1 MAEDIRTLIQS
12 RVDDAREKIAELN
25 KAEKEAQGVKKD
37 QVGEENAPT
46 KGRKVL
52 GDVGFP
58 KTASGPVES
67 DDLRKIASELQVAQ
81 KQEDDV
87 IKLASDLAIEAAERD
102 AAAVRKGVAEAFG
115 GQDKEAA
122 SVASAAPST
131 GRKVLEA
138 LGIVTPTPQQASR
151 WSNNTKNLQEGLP
164 ELSESALGSVKSTI
178 KGRVPV
184 YTENLASLL
193 EDGVRSLT
201 GGGAAAS
208 QGSNV
213 GRNLALGAGAGVA
226 GAGAGALIGHNQGVR
241 SEQAK
246 DPGQIR
252 SAYGL
257 GWQRR
262 GQYGKTASS
271 NGASDWIDS
280 KMVEQGHQEE
290 EEKVASISDRVKD
303 LLGAG
308 SKRVQGALG
317 GDLRDKALVG
327 LGAGGIAAGG
337 GVVGHRMGVSS
348 EQEKDPYQIR
358 TAFGSGAQ
366 YGSRATLQ
374 HLFSRGG
381 AGEPKMASEEE
392 LTGPDKNIADFLE
405 SAGLNKEA
413 AFVPKGWS
421 RFVPSHKRVQNK
433 PTLKTPKTQA
443 SGAAPK
449 GTEQAAEGAEQAAEG
464 GGWRGVA
471 DQHVPGA
478 SEFVDK
484 NLSGVSNLIDNNRFL
499 SGAITGT
506 AAAASAPLLAKGAK
520 WVGQKAGFVAK
531 DNAPILERLGG
542 AVRGQSLTGRNARG
556 NAAAGLGVAGAGLG
570 GGALLLGG
578 RDR

>member
-1 MAEDIRTLIQS
+1 MAEDIRTSIQS

-46 KGRKVL
+46 KGRKVP
-52 GDVGFP
+52 GDSGFP

-115 GQDKEAA
+115 GQEKKAEDTKEASFLSKLFGKVAPSGDEAA
-122 SVASAAPST
+122 SNSAVLNEKLT
-131 GRKVLEA
+131 GISRHFLEA
-138 LGIVTPTPQQASR
+138 GEQAIKDEAPVLAKNVISR
-151 WSNNTKNLQEGLP
+151 IG
-164 ELSESALGSVKSTI
+164 
-178 KGRVPV
+178 
-184 YTENLASLL
+184 
-193 EDGVRSLT
+193 DGVRAAT

-208 QGSNV
+208 QASNV

-262 GQYGKTASS
+262 GQYGKTASL

-280 KMVEQGHQEE
+280 KMVEQGHQEQ

-327 LGAGGIAAGG
+327 LGAGGLAAGG

-366 YGSRATLQ
+366 YGARATLQ

-381 AGEPKMASEEE
+381 TGEPKMASEEE
-392 LTGPDKNIADFLE
+392 LAGPDKNIADLLE
-405 SAGLNKEA
+405 TTGITKEA
-413 AFVPKGWS
+413 KPRFSFSFRGPKS
-421 RFVPSHKRVQNK
+421 K
-433 PTLKTPKTQA
+433 PTLRTPKTQA
-443 SGAAPK
+443 SGAAKGTDQAPK
-449 GTEQAAEGAEQAAEG
+449 GDD
-464 GGWRGVA
+464 WREVA
-471 DQHVPGA
+471 DKQAPGA
-478 SEFVDK
+478 REFDEK
-484 NLSGVSNLIDNNRFL
+484 NLGGAASKFIDNNRFL
-499 SGAITGT
+499 SGAITG
-506 AAAASAPLLAKGAK
+506 AGAAASVPFLAKGGK
-520 WVGQKAGFVAK
+520 FLGQKAGFVAK

-542 AVRGQSLTGRNARG
+542 AVRGRSLTGRNARG

>member
-37 QVGEENAPT
+37 KVGEENAPT
-46 KGRKVL
+46 KGRKVP
-52 GDVGFP
+52 GDSGFP

-102 AAAVRKGVAEAFG
+102 AAAVRKDVAEAFG
-115 GQDKEAA
+115 GQEKEAA
-122 SVASAAPST
+122 GVAGAAPST

-138 LGIVTPTPQQASR
+138 LGLVTPSPQQASR
-151 WSNNTKNLQEGLP
+151 FRKNTKNLQDGLP
-164 ELSESALGSVKSTI
+164 ELAESALGSVKNTI

-184 YTENLASLL
+184 YAENLTSRI
-193 EDGVRSLT
+193 EDAIT
-201 GGGAAAS
+201 GGGAAAR

-226 GAGAGALIGHNQGVR
+226 GAGAGALIGHSQGVR

-262 GQYGKTASS
+262 GQYGKTASL

-280 KMVEQGHQEE
+280 KMVEQGHQEQ

-366 YGSRATLQ
+366 YGARATLQ

-381 AGEPKMASEEE
+381 AGEPKQASEEE
-392 LTGPDKNIADFLE
+392 LAGPDKNIADLLE
-405 SAGLNKEA
+405 TAGITKEA
-413 AFVPKGWS
+413 APRFSFSFRGPKS
-421 RFVPSHKRVQNK
+421 K
-433 PTLKTPKTQA
+433 PTLRTPKTQA
-443 SGAAPK
+443 SGAAKGTDQAPK
-449 GTEQAAEGAEQAAEG
+449 GDD
-464 GGWRGVA
+464 WREVA
-471 DQHVPGA
+471 DKQAPGA
-478 SEFVDK
+478 REFDEK
-484 NLSGVSNLIDNNRFL
+484 NLGGAASKFIDNNRFL
-499 SGAITGT
+499 SGAITG
-506 AAAASAPLLAKGAK
+506 AGAAASVPFLAKGGK
-520 WVGQKAGFVAK
+520 FLGQKAGFVAK

-542 AVRGQSLTGRNARG
+542 AVRGRSLTGRNARG
-556 NAAAGLGVAGAGLG
+556 NAAAGLGVAGAGIG